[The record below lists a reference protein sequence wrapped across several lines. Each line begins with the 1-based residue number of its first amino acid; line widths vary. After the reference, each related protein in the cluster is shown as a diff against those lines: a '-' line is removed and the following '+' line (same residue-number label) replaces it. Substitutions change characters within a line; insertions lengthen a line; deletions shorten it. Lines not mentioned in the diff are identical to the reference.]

1 MFSVLM
7 GHRAN
12 TVNVNNLL
20 QYTIDGH
27 PFGLEPLE
35 SQMNE
40 LQEYEGAVEEKVYR
54 MEELKQKEK
63 RIKAKLDK
71 MYLDLVFF
79 DYRLARLEQQ
89 LTKVKLLQSTL
100 WYPAQWSPIEVET
113 NNNDRLCD
121 IK

>member
-35 SQMNE
+35 SRMNE

-54 MEELKQKEK
+54 MEELKQREK
-63 RIKAKLDK
+63 RIKMKLDK

-113 NNNDRLCD
+113 NNNGRLCD